1 MAFPPAML
9 QQEVEDSVIDD
20 WAKEL
25 MTVWSKKHKLALS
38 ISENNISFPDS
49 SQVLKQRISMVV
61 RSLVQHCDI
70 KELLIEGGATAYSI
84 LNVLNCKSL
93 IPVQELSPGVI
104 RMENSLSPYMHLT
117 IKPGS
122 YRWPE
127 KFLTVT
133 D

>member
-1 MAFPPAML
+1 MAFPPSML
-9 QQEVEDSVIDD
+9 QQEVENSVIDN
-20 WAKEL
+20 WADEL
-25 MTVWSKKHKLALS
+25 KAVWSKKNRLILS
-38 ISENNISFPDS
+38 ISENNISFPNS
-49 SQVLKQRISMVV
+49 SFVLKQRMSMVV
-61 RSLVQHCDI
+61 RSLVEHCNM

-84 LNVLNCKSL
+84 LNTLNCKTL
-93 IPVQELSPGVI
+93 IPIQEISPGVI
-104 RMENSLSPYMHLT
+104 RMENSLFPTMHLT